1 MKQSE
6 KICPAEKAGM
16 LDSFFRR
23 IIHNPK
29 KIIRPYVKEAMTV
42 MDLGCG
48 PGFFS
53 VEMAKIVQNSG
64 KVIAVDVQDEM
75 LNLLADKIKDTQYQD
90 IITLHKAKTDA
101 LNFSGKVD
109 FILAFYVIHEINRE
123 NIFSELKSI
132 LNPGGKIL
140 IAEPNFHITK
150 KAYKQMLYDIEKEGF
165 EIISKPKIFFSKA
178 VLVKIN

>member
-1 MKQSE
+1 MKQTE
-6 KICPAEKAGM
+6 NICPAEKAGM

-23 IIHNPK
+23 IIQNPK
-29 KIIRPYVKEAMTV
+29 KIIRPYVKEGMTV

-53 VEMAKIVQNSG
+53 VEMAKIVQKSG
-64 KVIAVDVQDEM
+64 KVFALDVQDEM

-101 LNFSGKVD
+101 LNFSSKVD
-109 FILAFYVIHEINRE
+109 FILAFYVIHEIKRE

-140 IAEPNFHITK
+140 IAEPNFHISK
-150 KAYKQMLYDIEKEGF
+150 KAYNQMLHSLEKEGF

-178 VLVKIN
+178 VLIK